1 MPLQKYCA
9 FAKVLCARGAAASL
23 RRRASVGEAQVCK
36 LEPPPSVLSRA
47 PGNENVRGLDVPVVD
62 AVGVHVTLYG
72 FAKHNTPCLR
82 VLGSIA
88 DGPRGGRGVLRCM
101 GAGKPLNRG
110 GLEHRGAAHPAAKA
124 PGVPGAL
131 LRGCT
136 ERNAGL
142 AGQRGARGVLAGVQL
157 PCNGTTPR
165 RTMEAKSGK
174 HDITTGRPV
183 PRRRVVG
190 VATGEG

>member
-1 MPLQKYCA
+1 MLHACGCNGMPLQKCCA
-9 FAKVLCARGAAASL
+9 FAKVLCAWGAAASL
-23 RRRASVGEAQVCK
+23 RRRVSIAEAQICK
-36 LEPPPSVLSRA
+36 LVHPPSVQSRA
-47 PGNENVRGLDVPVVD
+47 PVDQDVGGLDVPVED
-62 AVGVHVTLYG
+62 ALGVHVCLYG
-72 FAKHNTPCLR
+72 FAKHNTPRLR

-142 AGQRGARGVLAGVQL
+142 AGQRGGPGGASGCATALQRH
-157 PCNGTTPR
+157 NTT
-165 RTMEAKSGK
+165 TNYGSQEWQA
-174 HDITTGRPV
+174 
-183 PRRRVVG
+183 
-190 VATGEG
+190 